1 MSVTLRAAREEDYQ
15 AATQLLLQS
24 GERLLTEIFGNG
36 DVAQTCRYLA
46 FAWQQGPGQ
55 YGFQNHWVA
64 ESGDTLVGLLTCWDD
79 QLPADF
85 DRATL
90 SSITDFFGLDQS
102 IDVVMRSQRFSA
114 ALHPPMATELGIGHL
129 AVAEAARRQGV
140 GRALMN
146 WAEQQARQ
154 RGKFAVVLDV
164 ASDNQAA
171 IAFYRAL
178 GFARHQGNEPFMQM
192 VRAVPPAQ

>member
-1 MSVTLRAAREEDYQ
+1 MHIRPARADDYQ
-15 AATQLLLQS
+15 AATALLFLS

-36 DVAQTCRYLA
+36 DEAQTRRYLQ
-46 FAWQQGPGQ
+46 FAWQQGSGQ
-55 YGFQNHWVA
+55 YGFENHWVA
-64 ESGDTLVGLLTCWDD
+64 ETDDKLVGLLTCWHDE
-79 QLPADF
+79 LPADF

-114 ALHPPMATELGIGHL
+114 ALHPPMATELGVGHL
-129 AVAEAARRQGV
+129 AVADEARRQGV
-140 GRALMN
+140 GRALMTC
-146 WAEQQARQ
+146 ADEQARL

-164 ASDNQAA
+164 ASENQSA

-178 GFARHQGNEPFMQM
+178 GFGEQQGETPFIQM
-192 VRAVPPAQ
+192 IRAVPPAK